1 MACRLVYYGN
11 ETLKK
16 IAEKVKNID
25 QEIIDLIDS
34 MYNIMYQENGVGLA
48 APQVDI
54 SKRILTVDIEHL
66 EGPSI
71 TLINPEII
79 AKSDIQAP
87 YDEGCLSLPGLSAEI
102 IRPVEITVKGVTS
115 DGKEVQFDADGLFS
129 RVLQHEIDHLNGI
142 LFIDHMDEFLRKE
155 YTSEIKKIKKLNNKE

>member
-1 MACRLVYYGN
+1 MAYRLVYYGN
-11 ETLKK
+11 ETLRK

-34 MYNIMYQENGVGLA
+34 MYNIMYKENGVGLA

-54 SKRILTVDIEHL
+54 SKRILTIDIEHH

-79 AKSDIQAP
+79 AKSDTLVP
-87 YDEGCLSLPGLSAEI
+87 YDEGCLSLPGLNAEI
-102 IRPVEITVKGVTS
+102 IRPAEITVKGIS
-115 DGKEVQFDADGLFS
+115 PDGKEIRLDADGLLA

-142 LFIDHMDEFLRKE
+142 VFIDHMDEYLRKE
-155 YTSEIKKIKKLNNKE
+155 YTSEIKKIKKLNGK

>member
-1 MACRLVYYGN
+1 MAYRLVYYGN
-11 ETLKK
+11 EILRKM
-16 IAEKVKNID
+16 AEKVKNID

-34 MYNIMYQENGVGLA
+34 MYNIMYKENGVGLA

-54 SKRILTVDIEHL
+54 SKRILTIDIEHL

-79 AKSDIQAP
+79 AKSDTLVP

-102 IRPVEITVKGVTS
+102 IRPAEITVKGVNP
-115 DGKEVQFDADGLFS
+115 DGKEVRLDADGLLA

-142 LFIDHMDEFLRKE
+142 VFIDHMDEYIRKE
-155 YTSEIKKIKKLNNKE
+155 YTSELKKIKKLNSK